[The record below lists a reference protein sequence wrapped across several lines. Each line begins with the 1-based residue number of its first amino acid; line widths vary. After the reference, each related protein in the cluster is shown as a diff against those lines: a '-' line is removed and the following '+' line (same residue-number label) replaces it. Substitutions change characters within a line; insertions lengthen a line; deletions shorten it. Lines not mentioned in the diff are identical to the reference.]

1 MTSLAWREM
10 PDIRALSETIQAH
23 ARPLNLIICNL
34 EAALPQLK
42 LPEAPSSQEQTLY
55 ISLLRQINT
64 LALSGVHVIEHLLPD
79 VHFWWLNDH
88 AAYNVHEHFSQV
100 QWQTPSLSQQ
110 APLISKPWFIPAPT
124 TAPTNVL
131 VIGAGIAGA
140 ATARALAERNIASTV
155 LETEPQPALAASGN
169 RQGLLYAKI
178 SPHPTEQSELLLSG
192 YGYTRRLLERLL
204 PHQHNAW
211 DACGVLHINH
221 NAAETRRN
229 AALSLHTHHHHLYHA
244 VSATEASDLA
254 GIAINHAGLFWPQG
268 AWLHPPALVHA
279 LLEHP
284 LISLHTNT
292 PLLHAYYHGNSWFAQ
307 SSKQLFSG
315 SHIVFCSG
323 SASHNIELLKGL
335 PFQLVRGQTS
345 LATANNYSQQL
356 RCALSGTSYIAPAW
370 QGQHCYGA
378 TFMPND
384 TGNDWRESDEQLNH
398 EALIQLHPTLAT
410 SFHKPHTPNQ
420 MRGHASIRCDA
431 PDHLPMV
438 GELGDI
444 TAMQDTYAQLAL
456 DKNQTINSPCP
467 YLPNAYLN
475 TAHGSRGLSTAPL
488 CGASIAAQIA
498 GTPNPLSKHLR
509 QALHPN
515 RSIIRSIIRHKPVNI

>member
-34 EAALPQLK
+34 EAALPQLR

-192 YGYTRRLLERLL
+192 YGYT
-204 PHQHNAW
+204 
-211 DACGVLHINH
+211 
-221 NAAETRRN
+221 
-229 AALSLHTHHHHLYHA
+229 
-244 VSATEASDLA
+244 
-254 GIAINHAGLFWPQG
+254 
-268 AWLHPPALVHA
+268 
-279 LLEHP
+279 
-284 LISLHTNT
+284 
-292 PLLHAYYHGNSWFAQ
+292 
-307 SSKQLFSG
+307 
-315 SHIVFCSG
+315 
-323 SASHNIELLKGL
+323 
-335 PFQLVRGQTS
+335 
-345 LATANNYSQQL
+345 
-356 RCALSGTSYIAPAW
+356 
-370 QGQHCYGA
+370 
-378 TFMPND
+378 
-384 TGNDWRESDEQLNH
+384 
-398 EALIQLHPTLAT
+398 
-410 SFHKPHTPNQ
+410 
-420 MRGHASIRCDA
+420 
-431 PDHLPMV
+431 
-438 GELGDI
+438 
-444 TAMQDTYAQLAL
+444 
-456 DKNQTINSPCP
+456 
-467 YLPNAYLN
+467 
-475 TAHGSRGLSTAPL
+475 
-488 CGASIAAQIA
+488 
-498 GTPNPLSKHLR
+498 
-509 QALHPN
+509 
-515 RSIIRSIIRHKPVNI
+515 